1 MKEKGIKDSLIK
13 KGSLALF
20 TGREDSI
27 SEFSEKLD
35 SLLVGEK
42 EKTNECLSN
51 YYLSLM
57 KREDIVIDTELV
69 LEFAKYSSDKEKED
83 VFLDKVLP
91 LLQNLELERRYREME
106 MILNSFE
113 SSLMNCA
120 DIKTKRKYLEKQY
133 SASYNTN
140 SFDKAISTADSL
152 LMIADNYDYKY
163 KSWVYSIKGAAEHSA
178 GRYRDELNSRENA
191 LEILMQVLPEN
202 HPDTLSALN
211 NLAACLDNLG
221 KYDEALEKFER
232 CYEIRKQILTE
243 NHPDTLSSLY
253 GIDTCL
259 YNLEKYDEA
268 LEKFERYFEIS
279 KQILPENLPDILSSL
294 YDAAK
299 WLEDKGQYEKAFD
312 YYWVYYS
319 KGKSV
324 FKKKSSLLRNVLL
337 HCKDILIKIGKPE
350 EVEKIEDEIA
360 RLLLGKIKR
369 KSFVS

>member
-1 MKEKGIKDSLIK
+1 MKEKGKKDNVIKN
-13 KGSLALF
+13 GSLALF

-27 SEFSEKLD
+27 LYFSEKLD

-51 YYLSLM
+51 YYISLM
-57 KREDIVIDTELV
+57 EREDIVIDTEMV

-91 LLQNLELERRYREME
+91 LLQNLESERRYREME

-140 SFDKAISTADSL
+140 SFEKAISTADSL

-163 KSWVYSIKGAAEHSA
+163 KSWVYSIKGDAEGSA

-191 LEILMQVLPEN
+191 LEILKQVLPEN

-211 NLAACLDNLG
+211 NLAACLNNLG
-221 KYDEALEKFER
+221 KYDEALEKHER
-232 CYEIRKQILTE
+232 CYEISKQVLSENHPDTLDFLNNLADCLYNLGKYEEALEKYKRCYEMRKQILTE

-253 GIDTCL
+253 DIAACL
-259 YNLEKYDEA
+259 NNL
-268 LEKFERYFEIS
+268 
-279 KQILPENLPDILSSL
+279 
-294 YDAAK
+294 
-299 WLEDKGQYEKAFD
+299 G
-312 YYWVYYS
+312 
-319 KGKSV
+319 
-324 FKKKSSLLRNVLL
+324 
-337 HCKDILIKIGKPE
+337 
-350 EVEKIEDEIA
+350 
-360 RLLLGKIKR
+360 
-369 KSFVS
+369 

>member
-1 MKEKGIKDSLIK
+1 MKEKGKKDNVIKN
-13 KGSLALF
+13 GSLALF

-27 SEFSEKLD
+27 SYFSEKLD

-57 KREDIVIDTELV
+57 EREDIVIDTEMV

-91 LLQNLELERRYREME
+91 LLQNLELEQRYREME

-113 SSLMNCA
+113 SSMMNCA
-120 DIKTKRKYLEKQY
+120 DIKIKRKYLEKQY

-163 KSWVYSIKGAAEHSA
+163 KSWVYSIKGDAESSA

-191 LEILMQVLPEN
+191 LEILMQVLPEK
-202 HPDTLSALN
+202 HSDTISSLYDIAD
-211 NLAACLDNLG
+211 CLRRLG
-221 KYDEALEKFER
+221 RYEEALEKYER
-232 CYEIRKQILTE
+232 CYEIRKQVLPE
-243 NHPDTLSSLY
+243 NHPDT
-253 GIDTCL
+253 I
-259 YNLEKYDEA
+259 
-268 LEKFERYFEIS
+268 
-279 KQILPENLPDILSSL
+279 SSL
-294 YDAAK
+294 YDIAK
-299 WLEDKGQYEKAFD
+299 CLEETGQYEKAFD
-312 YYWVYYS
+312 CYWVYYS

-324 FKKKSSLLRNVLL
+324 FKKKSSLLRNALL
-337 HCKDILIKIGKPE
+337 NCKDILIKIGKPE